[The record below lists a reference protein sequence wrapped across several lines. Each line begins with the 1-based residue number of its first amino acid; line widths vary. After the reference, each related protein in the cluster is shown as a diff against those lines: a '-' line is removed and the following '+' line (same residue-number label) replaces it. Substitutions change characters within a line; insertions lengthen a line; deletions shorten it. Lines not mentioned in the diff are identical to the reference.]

1 MKRLAAFLF
10 VAAAWSDAAMADSLD
25 TLSQFLQ
32 GTRSARA
39 DFTQT
44 VQLPPRDGQAQRPKV
59 SSGQFAFQRPARFR
73 FDYLRPYPQ
82 LLVGDGVTLWVYDP
96 DLSQATA
103 RVQEKALAS
112 TPVALIAAATDLAA
126 LQRDFQLQA
135 QPEQEGLQWVL
146 ATPRA
151 REAGVQSLRVGLRLT
166 DRGVAMERL
175 EIQDAMGQRSLLQ
188 FPRIEIN
195 PAGMNATALRQPRH
209 DHLAGVRARE
219 FLADES
225 LGLGATAVI
234 ACKVRNSFIHRARSQ
249 H

>member
-10 VAAAWSDAAMADSLD
+10 VAVAWSGAAVADSLD

-103 RVQEKALAS
+103 RAQEKALAS
-112 TPVALIAAATDLAA
+112 TPVALIAAATDLNA
-126 LQRDFQLQA
+126 LQREFQLQA
-135 QPEQEGLQWVL
+135 QAEHEGLHWVL

-151 REAGVQSLRVGLRLT
+151 RDAGVQSLRVGLRPG
-166 DRGVAMERL
+166 DRGVALERL
-175 EIQDAMGQRSLLQ
+175 EIVDAMGQRSQLQ
-188 FPRIEIN
+188 FTRIEIN
-195 PAGMNATALRQPRH
+195 PASLPAATFQFAPPPK
-209 DHLAGVRARE
+209 VE
-219 FLADES
+219 
-225 LGLGATAVI
+225 VI
-234 ACKVRNSFIHRARSQ
+234 RP
-249 H
+249 

>member
-1 MKRLAAFLF
+1 MKFPRRSALLLWGVLWAG
-10 VAAAWSDAAMADSLD
+10 VAAADSLD
-25 TLSQFLQ
+25 TLAQFLQ

-44 VQLPPRDGQAQRPKV
+44 VQLPPRDGQAQRPKT
-59 SSGQFAFQRPARFR
+59 SSGLFAFQRPARFR
-73 FDYLRPYPQ
+73 FEYQRPYPQ
-82 LLVGDGVTLWVYDP
+82 VLVGDGNTLWVYDV
-96 DLSQATA
+96 DLAQVTA
-103 RVQEKALAS
+103 RAQDKALAS

-188 FPRIEIN
+188 FTRIEIN
-195 PAGMNATALRQPRH
+195 PAGMNATAFQFTPPPK
-209 DHLAGVRARE
+209 VE
-219 FLADES
+219 
-225 LGLGATAVI
+225 VI
-234 ACKVRNSFIHRARSQ
+234 RP
-249 H
+249 